1 MMRPILVRPRANGF
15 TLIELMVVV
24 VVASVILM
32 LAAPSFRNMIE
43 MQRLRAAKSQLVTDM
58 QFARSEATARNQFL
72 RVAFRHTDGVMTCYS
87 LYTAPSNAEVAS
99 CNCLLG
105 PGSAC
110 PVGSTEVRTVQHP
123 DNLGVKVQP
132 PTEPP
137 NAFAFDPV
145 TGGIYSVPFDTFS
158 SPMEKFEIDV
168 FLNTPRTFRTII
180 GRSGRPQVCKP
191 STSTI
196 DEVACPS

>member
-1 MMRPILVRPRANGF
+1 
-15 TLIELMVVV
+15 MVVV
-24 VVASVILM
+24 VVASVVLM

-105 PGSAC
+105 AGVGLPRWVDRSSHGSA
-110 PVGSTEVRTVQHP
+110 PGQFGREGSTADGSLRTHSPLIQSQV
-123 DNLGVKVQP
+123 
-132 PTEPP
+132 
-137 NAFAFDPV
+137 AFTPSRS
-145 TGGIYSVPFDTFS
+145 TPFPARWRS
-158 SPMEKFEIDV
+158 SR
-168 FLNTPRTFRTII
+168 LTC
-180 GRSGRPQVCKP
+180 S
-191 STSTI
+191 
-196 DEVACPS
+196 